1 MNLFERLQESFLQIF
16 NFEISIFIGWTKV
29 LFGLPYILHIFN
41 FENSVWRGGWNI
53 HLELFQ
59 WLVWKGYLESVGYEV
74 YTSLY
79 FGNFE
84 LWNGYLEKG
93 RGKVSLGLLSVYW
106 HSLEVNLD
114 FYKHWPIFLQTQLL
128 FINYKFVYR
137 FKIKNVN
144 FRYSQWFCKLC
155 KNLTAVTWLVS
166 YWCQWCEYLILL
178 KLCQIYKID
187 PAAMQRLE
195 LVNWAVNMCQ
205 RVQVPEKGW
214 IFTLQQK
221 DRKFKRKF

>member
-1 MNLFERLQESFLQIF
+1 MFWTLKWVFRERAGESLIRTSFSILTQPWGEPWLLQTFDQ
-16 NFEISIFIGWTKV
+16 
-29 LFGLPYILHIFN
+29 Y
-41 FENSVWRGGWNI
+41 
-53 HLELFQ
+53 
-59 WLVWKGYLESVGYEV
+59 
-74 YTSLY
+74 
-79 FGNFE
+79 
-84 LWNGYLEKG
+84 
-93 RGKVSLGLLSVYW
+93 
-106 HSLEVNLD
+106 
-114 FYKHWPIFLQTQLL
+114 FLQTLLL

-166 YWCQWCEYLILL
+166 NWCQWCEYLILL
-178 KLCQIYKID
+178 KLCQIYEID

-205 RVQVPEKGW
+205 RVQVPEKGR